1 MSEREPGHDE
11 RVREAVRALDEG
23 ALVLLPFAG
32 QYALAA
38 DALTGEAIERAYA
51 AAGKPADEPL
61 TVAVAAIEDARHLAH
76 VTPLARKL
84 ADTLDVELL
93 LRAKPTAPDALLA
106 GSERVRVRI
115 ARDPLA
121 RAIAAEHGPLATAT
135 LANAA
140 PGPRTLHEARA
151 ALRESVLAIGDDTL
165 DARAR
170 PTLVDASEDPPVILH
185 EGDVTAREV
194 QEASALR

>member
-1 MSEREPGHDE
+1 MREPARAPDE

-32 QYALAA
+32 RYVLAA
-38 DALTGEAIERAYA
+38 DALTDDAIERAYA

-84 ADTLDVELL
+84 ADELDVEIL

-106 GSERVRVRI
+106 GSERVRVRV

-135 LANAA
+135 LTSRDA
-140 PGPRTLHEARA
+140 GPRTLRDARA
-151 ALRESVLAIGDDTL
+151 AVRESVLAIGDDTL

-170 PTLVDASEDPPVILH
+170 ATLVDASEDPPVVLQ
-185 EGDVTAREV
+185 EGDVPARAVE
-194 QEASALR
+194 EASAMR